1 MRINHIHSFN
11 THIFDNNVY
20 NYYNNMKNIY
30 SYLNHIEVPLP
41 QNQRITNDVRP
52 ICNQYVLLGA
62 IEGCGTKCFVINPSA
77 IYHIPRLPLIYL
89 SDGMKT
95 WLSGWWTSN
104 ISFVPQEQL
113 VKNAGIFVSDR
124 MRVNGDI
131 VTKNSYIPLD
141 DEYKTNMIKYI
152 VENDKLLFGDH

>member
-1 MRINHIHSFN
+1 MVRLEKHMR
-11 THIFDNNVY
+11 D
-20 NYYNNMKNIY
+20 
-30 SYLNHIEVPLP
+30 E
-41 QNQRITNDVRP
+41 
-52 ICNQYVLLGA
+52 
-62 IEGCGTKCFVINPSA
+62 
-77 IYHIPRLPLIYL
+77 
-89 SDGMKT
+89 MKT

-104 ISFVPQEQL
+104 ISFVPQEEL

-124 MRVNGDI
+124 MGVNGDI